1 MEPTITHV
9 VKRDGSRE
17 PLDISKIQK
26 QTSAA
31 TQGLKNVSQSEL
43 ELDAKLNFIDG
54 ITSEQIQQ
62 ILIKTAVDKIDL
74 DKPDWTFVAAR
85 LFLFDLTHKVRQA
98 YKQYGYNEIT
108 LEAYL
113 AVGKKENRLLS
124 NLGYGYDL
132 TKLQSAIDT
141 QRDYLFNYLGIKTLY
156 DRYLVKDFD
165 KNPIETPQLMFMG
178 IAMFLAQNESSET
191 KTDWAIKFYN
201 TLSTFKFMLATPTL
215 TNART
220 LKHQLSSCFVG
231 SAPDNIEGIFDS
243 YKEISLLSKFGGGIG
258 WDFAKIR
265 ATGSQIRGY
274 KSASGGL
281 IPFLKILN
289 DEMVAVD
296 QVGTRRGSASV
307 YLEPWHLDVK
317 DFLDLKKNS
326 GEERRRTHELFPAL
340 WINGLFMDRV
350 AEDKDWTLF
359 DPYEVPH
366 FTELYGDEFNI
377 AYEAA
382 EQDPKLRK
390 QTIRAKD
397 LWKHILTSYY
407 ESGSPFLTF
416 KDRANITNPNKHTG
430 VIHSTNLCFT
440 GDTLV
445 AVADGRNA
453 VTIKQLAEESKGL
466 NKFPVYCAN
475 SRKYKSFKEKAGKKN
490 GGYTYVSLWGDTVKN
505 AVAFKTGTKKVIK
518 VTLETGDTF
527 KCTPDHQIA
536 LLEGGYVEAKDSLG
550 KVIQPFYTY
559 TNVGPGNKYRHIN
572 SLVGDKQ
579 ADYIW
584 KFHNGEIPDKYSLDH
599 IDSNAFNDRIENL
612 QILTKE
618 EHLEKTTRDRLG
630 ERNPIHRKSTEEDE
644 AIKSYNCMVQTTGLR
659 NLNASPL
666 SNAEFV
672 SLLKVLNKTLPG
684 KFNQPKYEYIRDQ
697 FNLHQILPLT
707 LSDYRFG
714 GKFANLRPYVEGDQ
728 EYNGEFD
735 GPELSYKPRID
746 FNRDRKD
753 FILKHYVKYFKENED
768 DKFYSM
774 RRTGVAVINIE
785 YLDEE
790 EDVYDLTVEDTHNFY
805 IITSHDENYG
815 NCNGIL
821 VHNCTEIFQSTKEN
835 QYKVRIYLDPN
846 SFENKRE
853 LLYNE
858 TDQIKVNDT
867 EAIEGYSY
875 KLAKHITSL
884 DTIIIRSVLSTTEAE
899 YKVYAVENVLSK
911 QGKTAVCNLGSLNL
925 SKVNKT
931 EDIKQIIPIA
941 VRMLDNVI
949 DLNFYSVK
957 KTKDTNLETRAIG
970 LGVMGEAEYLAQQ
983 NIVFGSPNHYK
994 EIDRLMSDVSYYTIE
1009 ASSDLAKE
1017 RKPYQDFKGSL
1028 WDQGIFPLDF
1038 TNSLTKALAEPHQQD
1053 WDALKAKVKA
1063 QGLRNGYLMAIAP
1076 TSSIS
1081 ILVGTTQAIEPV
1093 YKRKWYEDNLSG
1105 MIPVVVPNLTLD
1117 NWHCY
1122 VPAYELDQIKLIE
1135 AAAVRQK
1142 YIDQGQSLNIF
1153 IDPKKA
1159 KASYLSSI
1167 YQTAYKLNL
1176 KSTYYLRSES
1186 PDEKKFD
1193 AVDRSIEC
1201 QGCQ

>member
-1 MEPTITHV
+1 MGPTITHV

-132 TKLQSAIDT
+132 TKLQAAIDN

-178 IAMFLAQNESSET
+178 IAMFLAQNESPET
-191 KTDWAIKFYN
+191 KTEWAIKFYN

-390 QTIRAKD
+390 QTVRAKD

-416 KDRANITNPNKHTG
+416 KDRSNITNPNKHTG
-430 VIHSTNLCFT
+430 VIHSSNLC
-440 GDTLV
+440 L
-445 AVADGRNA
+445 
-453 VTIKQLAEESKGL
+453 
-466 NKFPVYCAN
+466 
-475 SRKYKSFKEKAGKKN
+475 
-490 GGYTYVSLWGDTVKN
+490 
-505 AVAFKTGTKKVIK
+505 
-518 VTLETGDTF
+518 
-527 KCTPDHQIA
+527 
-536 LLEGGYVEAKDSLG
+536 
-550 KVIQPFYTY
+550 
-559 TNVGPGNKYRHIN
+559 
-572 SLVGDKQ
+572 
-579 ADYIW
+579 
-584 KFHNGEIPDKYSLDH
+584 
-599 IDSNAFNDRIENL
+599 
-612 QILTKE
+612 
-618 EHLEKTTRDRLG
+618 
-630 ERNPIHRKSTEEDE
+630 
-644 AIKSYNCMVQTTGLR
+644 
-659 NLNASPL
+659 
-666 SNAEFV
+666 
-672 SLLKVLNKTLPG
+672 
-684 KFNQPKYEYIRDQ
+684 
-697 FNLHQILPLT
+697 
-707 LSDYRFG
+707 
-714 GKFANLRPYVEGDQ
+714 
-728 EYNGEFD
+728 
-735 GPELSYKPRID
+735 
-746 FNRDRKD
+746 
-753 FILKHYVKYFKENED
+753 
-768 DKFYSM
+768 
-774 RRTGVAVINIE
+774 
-785 YLDEE
+785 
-790 EDVYDLTVEDTHNFY
+790 
-805 IITSHDENYG
+805 
-815 NCNGIL
+815 
-821 VHNCTEIFQSTKEN
+821 EIFQSTAEN
-835 QYKVRIYLDPN
+835 QYKVRIYLDPK

-858 TDQIKVNDT
+858 TDQIKVKDT
-867 EAIEGYSY
+867 ETREGYSY

-925 SKVNKT
+925 SEVNKT

-949 DLNFYSVK
+949 DLNFYPVK

-983 NIVFGSPNHYK
+983 NIVFGSQAHYK

-1038 TNSLTKALAEPHQQD
+1038 TNSLTKALAEPHPQD

-1186 PDEKKFD
+1186 PDEKEFD
-1193 AVDRSIEC
+1193 TVDRSIEC

>member
-132 TKLQSAIDT
+132 TKLQAAIDN

-178 IAMFLAQNESSET
+178 IAMFLAQNESPET

-265 ATGSQIRGY
+265 ATGSQIRGF
-274 KSASGGL
+274 KSAAGGL

-430 VIHSTNLCFT
+430 VIHSSNLC
-440 GDTLV
+440 L
-445 AVADGRNA
+445 
-453 VTIKQLAEESKGL
+453 
-466 NKFPVYCAN
+466 
-475 SRKYKSFKEKAGKKN
+475 
-490 GGYTYVSLWGDTVKN
+490 
-505 AVAFKTGTKKVIK
+505 
-518 VTLETGDTF
+518 
-527 KCTPDHQIA
+527 
-536 LLEGGYVEAKDSLG
+536 
-550 KVIQPFYTY
+550 
-559 TNVGPGNKYRHIN
+559 
-572 SLVGDKQ
+572 
-579 ADYIW
+579 
-584 KFHNGEIPDKYSLDH
+584 
-599 IDSNAFNDRIENL
+599 
-612 QILTKE
+612 
-618 EHLEKTTRDRLG
+618 
-630 ERNPIHRKSTEEDE
+630 
-644 AIKSYNCMVQTTGLR
+644 
-659 NLNASPL
+659 
-666 SNAEFV
+666 
-672 SLLKVLNKTLPG
+672 
-684 KFNQPKYEYIRDQ
+684 
-697 FNLHQILPLT
+697 
-707 LSDYRFG
+707 
-714 GKFANLRPYVEGDQ
+714 
-728 EYNGEFD
+728 
-735 GPELSYKPRID
+735 
-746 FNRDRKD
+746 
-753 FILKHYVKYFKENED
+753 
-768 DKFYSM
+768 
-774 RRTGVAVINIE
+774 
-785 YLDEE
+785 
-790 EDVYDLTVEDTHNFY
+790 
-805 IITSHDENYG
+805 
-815 NCNGIL
+815 
-821 VHNCTEIFQSTKEN
+821 EIFQSTAEN
-835 QYKVRIYLDPN
+835 QYKVRIYLDPK

-858 TDQIKVNDT
+858 TDQIKVKDT
-867 EAIEGYSY
+867 ETREGYSY

-899 YKVYAVENVLSK
+899 YKVYSVENVLSK

-949 DLNFYSVK
+949 DLNFYPVK

-994 EIDRLMSDVSYYTIE
+994 EIDRLMSDVSYCTIE

-1053 WDALKAKVKA
+1053 WDALKDKVKA

-1186 PDEKKFD
+1186 PDEKDFD
-1193 AVDRSIEC
+1193 TVDRSIEC

>member
-17 PLDISKIQK
+17 PLDITKIQK

-98 YKQYGYNEIT
+98 YKQHGYNEIT

-132 TKLQSAIDT
+132 IKLQAAIDT

-178 IAMFLAQNESSET
+178 IAMFLAQNESPET

-243 YKEISLLSKFGGGIG
+243 YKEMSLLSKFGGGVG

-265 ATGSQIRGY
+265 ATGSQIRGF
-274 KSASGGL
+274 KKASGGL

-289 DEMVAVD
+289 DMTVAVD
-296 QVGTRRGSASV
+296 QLGQRAAAYSV
-307 YLEPWHLDVK
+307 YLEPWHLDIE

-366 FTELYGDEFNI
+366 LTELYGDEFNI

-430 VIHSTNLCFT
+430 VIHSTNLC
-440 GDTLV
+440 
-445 AVADGRNA
+445 
-453 VTIKQLAEESKGL
+453 
-466 NKFPVYCAN
+466 
-475 SRKYKSFKEKAGKKN
+475 
-490 GGYTYVSLWGDTVKN
+490 
-505 AVAFKTGTKKVIK
+505 
-518 VTLETGDTF
+518 
-527 KCTPDHQIA
+527 
-536 LLEGGYVEAKDSLG
+536 
-550 KVIQPFYTY
+550 
-559 TNVGPGNKYRHIN
+559 
-572 SLVGDKQ
+572 
-579 ADYIW
+579 
-584 KFHNGEIPDKYSLDH
+584 
-599 IDSNAFNDRIENL
+599 
-612 QILTKE
+612 
-618 EHLEKTTRDRLG
+618 
-630 ERNPIHRKSTEEDE
+630 TE
-644 AIKSYNCMVQTTGLR
+644 V
-659 NLNASPL
+659 
-666 SNAEFV
+666 
-672 SLLKVLNKTLPG
+672 
-684 KFNQPKYEYIRDQ
+684 
-697 FNLHQILPLT
+697 
-707 LSDYRFG
+707 
-714 GKFANLRPYVEGDQ
+714 
-728 EYNGEFD
+728 
-735 GPELSYKPRID
+735 
-746 FNRDRKD
+746 
-753 FILKHYVKYFKENED
+753 
-768 DKFYSM
+768 
-774 RRTGVAVINIE
+774 
-785 YLDEE
+785 
-790 EDVYDLTVEDTHNFY
+790 
-805 IITSHDENYG
+805 
-815 NCNGIL
+815 
-821 VHNCTEIFQSTKEN
+821 FQSTEEN
-835 QYKVRIYLDPN
+835 QYKVRIYLDPT

-858 TDQIKVNDT
+858 TDQIKVKDT
-867 EAIEGYSY
+867 ETREGYSY
-875 KLAKHITSL
+875 KPAKHITSL
-884 DTIIIRSVLSTTEAE
+884 DTIIIKSVLSTTEAE

-949 DLNFYSVK
+949 DLNFYPVK

-983 NIVFGSPNHYK
+983 NIVFGSQAHYK

-1017 RKPYQDFKGSL
+1017 KKPYDNFKGSL

-1038 TNSLTKALAEPHQQD
+1038 TNSLTRALAEPHQQD

-1186 PDEKKFD
+1186 PDEKEFD
-1193 AVDRSIEC
+1193 TVDRSIEC

>member
-98 YKQYGYNEIT
+98 YKQHGYNEIT

-178 IAMFLAQNESSET
+178 IAMFLAQNESPET

-243 YKEISLLSKFGGGIG
+243 YKEMSLLSKFGGGVG

-265 ATGSQIRGY
+265 ATGSQIRGF
-274 KSASGGL
+274 KTAAGGL
-281 IPFLKILN
+281 IPFLKITN
-289 DEMVAVD
+289 DMTIAVD
-296 QVGTRRGSASV
+296 QLGQRKAAYSV
-307 YLEPWHLDVK
+307 YIEPWHLDVE

-366 FTELYGDEFNI
+366 LTELYGDEFNV

-430 VIHSTNLCFT
+430 VIHSSNLC
-440 GDTLV
+440 
-445 AVADGRNA
+445 
-453 VTIKQLAEESKGL
+453 
-466 NKFPVYCAN
+466 
-475 SRKYKSFKEKAGKKN
+475 
-490 GGYTYVSLWGDTVKN
+490 
-505 AVAFKTGTKKVIK
+505 
-518 VTLETGDTF
+518 LE
-527 KCTPDHQIA
+527 
-536 LLEGGYVEAKDSLG
+536 V
-550 KVIQPFYTY
+550 
-559 TNVGPGNKYRHIN
+559 
-572 SLVGDKQ
+572 
-579 ADYIW
+579 
-584 KFHNGEIPDKYSLDH
+584 
-599 IDSNAFNDRIENL
+599 
-612 QILTKE
+612 
-618 EHLEKTTRDRLG
+618 
-630 ERNPIHRKSTEEDE
+630 
-644 AIKSYNCMVQTTGLR
+644 
-659 NLNASPL
+659 
-666 SNAEFV
+666 
-672 SLLKVLNKTLPG
+672 
-684 KFNQPKYEYIRDQ
+684 
-697 FNLHQILPLT
+697 
-707 LSDYRFG
+707 
-714 GKFANLRPYVEGDQ
+714 
-728 EYNGEFD
+728 
-735 GPELSYKPRID
+735 
-746 FNRDRKD
+746 
-753 FILKHYVKYFKENED
+753 
-768 DKFYSM
+768 
-774 RRTGVAVINIE
+774 
-785 YLDEE
+785 
-790 EDVYDLTVEDTHNFY
+790 
-805 IITSHDENYG
+805 
-815 NCNGIL
+815 
-821 VHNCTEIFQSTKEN
+821 FQSTAEN
-835 QYKVRIYLDPN
+835 QYKVRIYLDPK

-858 TDQIKVNDT
+858 TDQIKVKDT
-867 EAIEGYSY
+867 ETREGYSY

-884 DTIIIRSVLSTTEAE
+884 DTIIIKSVLSTTEAE

-949 DLNFYSVK
+949 DLNFYPVK

-1038 TNSLTKALAEPHQQD
+1038 TNSLTRALAEPHQQD

-1186 PDEKKFD
+1186 PDEKEFD

>member
-1 MEPTITHV
+1 MK
-9 VKRDGSRE
+9 VKFNSVMKKMYEVKKGDFILSFN
-17 PLDISKIQK
+17 LDLNKK
-26 QTSAA
+26 EYK
-31 TQGLKNVSQSEL
+31 LVEDV
-43 ELDAKLNFIDG
+43 LDPY
-54 ITSEQIQQ
+54 
-62 ILIKTAVDKIDL
+62 V
-74 DKPDWTFVAAR
+74 
-85 LFLFDLTHKVRQA
+85 
-98 YKQYGYNEIT
+98 
-108 LEAYL
+108 
-113 AVGKKENRLLS
+113 KKENQIELHFS
-124 NLGYGYDL
+124 NGSIMR
-132 TKLQSAIDT
+132 TSKWHP
-141 QRDYLFNYLGIKTLY
+141 TLY
-156 DRYLVKDFD
+156 INED
-165 KNPIETPQLMFMG
+165 KFEYKRADEFIIG
-178 IAMFLAQNESSET
+178 D
-191 KTDWAIKFYN
+191 KTIDSLGSVI
-201 TLSTFKFMLATPTL
+201 TLSAVNL
-215 TNART
+215 N
-220 LKHQLSSCFVG
+220 
-231 SAPDNIEGIFDS
+231 PDLDENYVDFTVRDNNNYFS
-243 YKEISLLSKFGGGIG
+243 TVDLSK
-258 WDFAKIR
+258 
-265 ATGSQIRGY
+265 
-274 KSASGGL
+274 
-281 IPFLKILN
+281 P
-289 DEMVAVD
+289 MV
-296 QVGTRRGSASV
+296 VGHNTRRGSASV

-430 VIHSTNLCFT
+430 VIHSSNLC
-440 GDTLV
+440 L
-445 AVADGRNA
+445 
-453 VTIKQLAEESKGL
+453 
-466 NKFPVYCAN
+466 
-475 SRKYKSFKEKAGKKN
+475 
-490 GGYTYVSLWGDTVKN
+490 
-505 AVAFKTGTKKVIK
+505 
-518 VTLETGDTF
+518 
-527 KCTPDHQIA
+527 
-536 LLEGGYVEAKDSLG
+536 
-550 KVIQPFYTY
+550 
-559 TNVGPGNKYRHIN
+559 
-572 SLVGDKQ
+572 
-579 ADYIW
+579 
-584 KFHNGEIPDKYSLDH
+584 
-599 IDSNAFNDRIENL
+599 
-612 QILTKE
+612 
-618 EHLEKTTRDRLG
+618 
-630 ERNPIHRKSTEEDE
+630 
-644 AIKSYNCMVQTTGLR
+644 
-659 NLNASPL
+659 
-666 SNAEFV
+666 
-672 SLLKVLNKTLPG
+672 
-684 KFNQPKYEYIRDQ
+684 
-697 FNLHQILPLT
+697 
-707 LSDYRFG
+707 
-714 GKFANLRPYVEGDQ
+714 
-728 EYNGEFD
+728 
-735 GPELSYKPRID
+735 
-746 FNRDRKD
+746 
-753 FILKHYVKYFKENED
+753 
-768 DKFYSM
+768 
-774 RRTGVAVINIE
+774 
-785 YLDEE
+785 
-790 EDVYDLTVEDTHNFY
+790 
-805 IITSHDENYG
+805 
-815 NCNGIL
+815 
-821 VHNCTEIFQSTKEN
+821 EIFQSTAEN
-835 QYKVRIYLDPN
+835 QYKVRIYLDPK
-846 SFENKRE
+846 SFENRRE
-853 LLYNE
+853 LVYNE
-858 TDQIKVNDT
+858 TDQIKVKDT
-867 EAIEGYSY
+867 ETREGYSY

-949 DLNFYSVK
+949 DLNFYPVK

-983 NIVFGSPNHYK
+983 NIVFGSQSHYK

-1186 PDEKKFD
+1186 PDEKEFD

>member
-98 YKQYGYNEIT
+98 YKQHGYNEIT

-113 AVGKKENRLLS
+113 SVGKKENRLLS

-132 TKLQSAIDT
+132 TKLQAAIDT

-178 IAMFLAQNESSET
+178 IAMFLAQNESPET

-201 TLSTFKFMLATPTL
+201 TLSIFKFMLATPTL

-243 YKEISLLSKFGGGIG
+243 YKEMSLLSKFGGGVG

-265 ATGSQIRGY
+265 ATGSQIRGF
-274 KSASGGL
+274 KSAAGGL
-281 IPFLKILN
+281 IPFLKITN
-289 DEMVAVD
+289 DMTIAVD
-296 QVGTRRGSASV
+296 QLGQRKAAYSV
-307 YLEPWHLDVK
+307 YIEPWHLDVE

-340 WINGLFMDRV
+340 WINGLFMDRI

-366 FTELYGDEFNI
+366 LTELYGDEFNI

-430 VIHSTNLCFT
+430 VIHSSNLC
-440 GDTLV
+440 L
-445 AVADGRNA
+445 
-453 VTIKQLAEESKGL
+453 
-466 NKFPVYCAN
+466 
-475 SRKYKSFKEKAGKKN
+475 
-490 GGYTYVSLWGDTVKN
+490 
-505 AVAFKTGTKKVIK
+505 
-518 VTLETGDTF
+518 
-527 KCTPDHQIA
+527 
-536 LLEGGYVEAKDSLG
+536 
-550 KVIQPFYTY
+550 
-559 TNVGPGNKYRHIN
+559 
-572 SLVGDKQ
+572 
-579 ADYIW
+579 
-584 KFHNGEIPDKYSLDH
+584 
-599 IDSNAFNDRIENL
+599 
-612 QILTKE
+612 
-618 EHLEKTTRDRLG
+618 
-630 ERNPIHRKSTEEDE
+630 
-644 AIKSYNCMVQTTGLR
+644 
-659 NLNASPL
+659 
-666 SNAEFV
+666 
-672 SLLKVLNKTLPG
+672 
-684 KFNQPKYEYIRDQ
+684 
-697 FNLHQILPLT
+697 
-707 LSDYRFG
+707 
-714 GKFANLRPYVEGDQ
+714 
-728 EYNGEFD
+728 
-735 GPELSYKPRID
+735 
-746 FNRDRKD
+746 
-753 FILKHYVKYFKENED
+753 
-768 DKFYSM
+768 
-774 RRTGVAVINIE
+774 
-785 YLDEE
+785 
-790 EDVYDLTVEDTHNFY
+790 
-805 IITSHDENYG
+805 
-815 NCNGIL
+815 
-821 VHNCTEIFQSTKEN
+821 EIFQSTAEN
-835 QYKVRIYLDPN
+835 QYKVRIYLDPK

-858 TDQIKVNDT
+858 TDQIKVKDT
-867 EAIEGYSY
+867 ETREGYSY

-949 DLNFYSVK
+949 DLNFYPVK

-983 NIVFGSPNHYK
+983 NIVFGSQSHYK

-1186 PDEKKFD
+1186 PDEKEFD

>member
-1 MEPTITHV
+1 MK
-9 VKRDGSRE
+9 VKFNSVMKKMYEVKKGDFILSFN
-17 PLDISKIQK
+17 LDLNKK
-26 QTSAA
+26 EYK
-31 TQGLKNVSQSEL
+31 LVEDV
-43 ELDAKLNFIDG
+43 LDPY
-54 ITSEQIQQ
+54 
-62 ILIKTAVDKIDL
+62 V
-74 DKPDWTFVAAR
+74 
-85 LFLFDLTHKVRQA
+85 
-98 YKQYGYNEIT
+98 
-108 LEAYL
+108 
-113 AVGKKENRLLS
+113 KKENQIELHFS
-124 NLGYGYDL
+124 NGSIMRTSKWHPTLFINEGKFEYKRADECIIGDKTIDSLG
-132 TKLQSAIDT
+132 SVI
-141 QRDYLFNYLGIKTLY
+141 
-156 DRYLVKDFD
+156 
-165 KNPIETPQLMFMG
+165 
-178 IAMFLAQNESSET
+178 
-191 KTDWAIKFYN
+191 
-201 TLSTFKFMLATPTL
+201 TLSDINL
-215 TNART
+215 N
-220 LKHQLSSCFVG
+220 
-231 SAPDNIEGIFDS
+231 PDLDENYVDFTVRDNNNYFS
-243 YKEISLLSKFGGGIG
+243 TVDLSK
-258 WDFAKIR
+258 
-265 ATGSQIRGY
+265 
-274 KSASGGL
+274 
-281 IPFLKILN
+281 P
-289 DEMVAVD
+289 MV
-296 QVGTRRGSASV
+296 VGHNSRKGAAAI
-307 YLEPWHLDVK
+307 YIEPWHQDIE

-366 FTELYGDEFNI
+366 LTELYGDEFNI
-377 AYEAA
+377 AYEAS

-430 VIHSTNLCFT
+430 VIHSTNLC
-440 GDTLV
+440 
-445 AVADGRNA
+445 
-453 VTIKQLAEESKGL
+453 
-466 NKFPVYCAN
+466 
-475 SRKYKSFKEKAGKKN
+475 
-490 GGYTYVSLWGDTVKN
+490 
-505 AVAFKTGTKKVIK
+505 
-518 VTLETGDTF
+518 
-527 KCTPDHQIA
+527 
-536 LLEGGYVEAKDSLG
+536 
-550 KVIQPFYTY
+550 
-559 TNVGPGNKYRHIN
+559 
-572 SLVGDKQ
+572 
-579 ADYIW
+579 
-584 KFHNGEIPDKYSLDH
+584 
-599 IDSNAFNDRIENL
+599 
-612 QILTKE
+612 
-618 EHLEKTTRDRLG
+618 
-630 ERNPIHRKSTEEDE
+630 TE
-644 AIKSYNCMVQTTGLR
+644 V
-659 NLNASPL
+659 
-666 SNAEFV
+666 
-672 SLLKVLNKTLPG
+672 
-684 KFNQPKYEYIRDQ
+684 
-697 FNLHQILPLT
+697 
-707 LSDYRFG
+707 
-714 GKFANLRPYVEGDQ
+714 
-728 EYNGEFD
+728 
-735 GPELSYKPRID
+735 
-746 FNRDRKD
+746 
-753 FILKHYVKYFKENED
+753 
-768 DKFYSM
+768 
-774 RRTGVAVINIE
+774 
-785 YLDEE
+785 
-790 EDVYDLTVEDTHNFY
+790 
-805 IITSHDENYG
+805 
-815 NCNGIL
+815 
-821 VHNCTEIFQSTKEN
+821 FQSTAEN
-835 QYKVRIYLDPN
+835 QYKVRIYLDPK

-858 TDQIKVNDT
+858 TDQIKVKDT
-867 EAIEGYSY
+867 ETREGYSY

-949 DLNFYSVK
+949 DLNFYPVK

-970 LGVMGEAEYLAQQ
+970 LGIMGEAEYLAQQ
-983 NIVFGSPNHYK
+983 NIVFGSQAHYK

-1053 WDALKAKVKA
+1053 WDVLKAKVKA

-1186 PDEKKFD
+1186 PDEKEFD

>member
-85 LFLFDLTHKVRQA
+85 LFLFDLTHKVMQA

-113 AVGKKENRLLS
+113 SVGKKENRLLS

-132 TKLQSAIDT
+132 TKLQAAIDT

-178 IAMFLAQNESSET
+178 IAMFLAQNESPET

-265 ATGSQIRGY
+265 ATGSQIRNHR
-274 KSASGGL
+274 AAAGGL

-289 DEMVAVD
+289 DITVACD
-296 QVGTRRGSASV
+296 QLGSRKGAAAI
-307 YLEPWHLDVK
+307 YIEPWHLDVE

-350 AEDKDWTLF
+350 SEDKDWTLF

-366 FTELYGDEFNI
+366 LTELYGDEFNI

-430 VIHSTNLCFT
+430 VIHSTNLC
-440 GDTLV
+440 
-445 AVADGRNA
+445 
-453 VTIKQLAEESKGL
+453 
-466 NKFPVYCAN
+466 
-475 SRKYKSFKEKAGKKN
+475 
-490 GGYTYVSLWGDTVKN
+490 
-505 AVAFKTGTKKVIK
+505 
-518 VTLETGDTF
+518 
-527 KCTPDHQIA
+527 
-536 LLEGGYVEAKDSLG
+536 
-550 KVIQPFYTY
+550 
-559 TNVGPGNKYRHIN
+559 
-572 SLVGDKQ
+572 
-579 ADYIW
+579 
-584 KFHNGEIPDKYSLDH
+584 
-599 IDSNAFNDRIENL
+599 
-612 QILTKE
+612 
-618 EHLEKTTRDRLG
+618 
-630 ERNPIHRKSTEEDE
+630 TE
-644 AIKSYNCMVQTTGLR
+644 V
-659 NLNASPL
+659 
-666 SNAEFV
+666 
-672 SLLKVLNKTLPG
+672 
-684 KFNQPKYEYIRDQ
+684 
-697 FNLHQILPLT
+697 
-707 LSDYRFG
+707 
-714 GKFANLRPYVEGDQ
+714 
-728 EYNGEFD
+728 
-735 GPELSYKPRID
+735 
-746 FNRDRKD
+746 
-753 FILKHYVKYFKENED
+753 
-768 DKFYSM
+768 
-774 RRTGVAVINIE
+774 
-785 YLDEE
+785 
-790 EDVYDLTVEDTHNFY
+790 
-805 IITSHDENYG
+805 
-815 NCNGIL
+815 
-821 VHNCTEIFQSTKEN
+821 FQSTEEN
-835 QYKVRIYLDPN
+835 QYKVRIYLDPK

-858 TDQIKVNDT
+858 TDQIKVKDT
-867 EAIEGYSY
+867 ETREGYSY

-949 DLNFYSVK
+949 DLNFYPVK

-983 NIVFGSPNHYK
+983 NIVFGSQAHYK

-1135 AAAVRQK
+1135 ASAVRQK

-1186 PDEKKFD
+1186 PDEKEFD

>member
-1 MEPTITHV
+1 MK
-9 VKRDGSRE
+9 VKFNSVMKKMYEVKKGDFILSFN
-17 PLDISKIQK
+17 LDLNKK
-26 QTSAA
+26 EYK
-31 TQGLKNVSQSEL
+31 LVEDV
-43 ELDAKLNFIDG
+43 LDPY
-54 ITSEQIQQ
+54 
-62 ILIKTAVDKIDL
+62 V
-74 DKPDWTFVAAR
+74 
-85 LFLFDLTHKVRQA
+85 
-98 YKQYGYNEIT
+98 
-108 LEAYL
+108 
-113 AVGKKENRLLS
+113 KKENQIELHFS
-124 NLGYGYDL
+124 NGSIMRTSKWHPTLFINGGKFEYKRADEFIIGDKTIDSLG
-132 TKLQSAIDT
+132 SVI
-141 QRDYLFNYLGIKTLY
+141 
-156 DRYLVKDFD
+156 
-165 KNPIETPQLMFMG
+165 
-178 IAMFLAQNESSET
+178 
-191 KTDWAIKFYN
+191 
-201 TLSTFKFMLATPTL
+201 TLSDINL
-215 TNART
+215 N
-220 LKHQLSSCFVG
+220 
-231 SAPDNIEGIFDS
+231 PDLDENYVDFTVRDNNNYFS
-243 YKEISLLSKFGGGIG
+243 TVDLSK
-258 WDFAKIR
+258 
-265 ATGSQIRGY
+265 
-274 KSASGGL
+274 
-281 IPFLKILN
+281 P
-289 DEMVAVD
+289 MV
-296 QVGTRRGSASV
+296 VGHNSRKGAAAI
-307 YLEPWHLDVK
+307 YIEPWHLDVA

-350 AEDKDWTLF
+350 TEDKDWTLF

-366 FTELYGDEFNI
+366 LTELYGDEFNI

-430 VIHSTNLCFT
+430 VIHSSNLC
-440 GDTLV
+440 L
-445 AVADGRNA
+445 
-453 VTIKQLAEESKGL
+453 
-466 NKFPVYCAN
+466 
-475 SRKYKSFKEKAGKKN
+475 
-490 GGYTYVSLWGDTVKN
+490 
-505 AVAFKTGTKKVIK
+505 
-518 VTLETGDTF
+518 
-527 KCTPDHQIA
+527 
-536 LLEGGYVEAKDSLG
+536 
-550 KVIQPFYTY
+550 
-559 TNVGPGNKYRHIN
+559 
-572 SLVGDKQ
+572 
-579 ADYIW
+579 
-584 KFHNGEIPDKYSLDH
+584 
-599 IDSNAFNDRIENL
+599 
-612 QILTKE
+612 
-618 EHLEKTTRDRLG
+618 
-630 ERNPIHRKSTEEDE
+630 
-644 AIKSYNCMVQTTGLR
+644 
-659 NLNASPL
+659 
-666 SNAEFV
+666 
-672 SLLKVLNKTLPG
+672 
-684 KFNQPKYEYIRDQ
+684 
-697 FNLHQILPLT
+697 
-707 LSDYRFG
+707 
-714 GKFANLRPYVEGDQ
+714 
-728 EYNGEFD
+728 
-735 GPELSYKPRID
+735 
-746 FNRDRKD
+746 
-753 FILKHYVKYFKENED
+753 
-768 DKFYSM
+768 
-774 RRTGVAVINIE
+774 
-785 YLDEE
+785 
-790 EDVYDLTVEDTHNFY
+790 
-805 IITSHDENYG
+805 
-815 NCNGIL
+815 
-821 VHNCTEIFQSTKEN
+821 EIFQSTEEN
-835 QYKVRIYLDPN
+835 QYKVRIYLDPK
-846 SFENKRE
+846 SFENRRE

-858 TDQIKVNDT
+858 TDQIKVKDT
-867 EAIEGYSY
+867 ETREGYSY

-949 DLNFYSVK
+949 DLNFYPVK

-983 NIVFGSPNHYK
+983 NIVFGSQAHYK

-1186 PDEKKFD
+1186 PDEKEFD

>member
-85 LFLFDLTHKVRQA
+85 LFLFDLTHKVRQS
-98 YKQYGYNEIT
+98 YKQHGYNEIT

-132 TKLQSAIDT
+132 TKLQAAIDT

-178 IAMFLAQNESSET
+178 IAMFLAQNESPET

-265 ATGSQIRGY
+265 ATGSQIRNHR
-274 KSASGGL
+274 AAAGGL

-289 DEMVAVD
+289 DVTVACD
-296 QVGTRRGSASV
+296 QLGSRKGAAAI
-307 YLEPWHLDVK
+307 YIEPWHQDIE

-350 AEDKDWTLF
+350 TEDKDWTLF

-366 FTELYGDEFNI
+366 LTELYGDEFNI

-416 KDRANITNPNKHTG
+416 KDRANITNPNNHTG
-430 VIHSTNLCFT
+430 VIHSTNLC
-440 GDTLV
+440 
-445 AVADGRNA
+445 
-453 VTIKQLAEESKGL
+453 
-466 NKFPVYCAN
+466 
-475 SRKYKSFKEKAGKKN
+475 
-490 GGYTYVSLWGDTVKN
+490 
-505 AVAFKTGTKKVIK
+505 
-518 VTLETGDTF
+518 
-527 KCTPDHQIA
+527 
-536 LLEGGYVEAKDSLG
+536 
-550 KVIQPFYTY
+550 
-559 TNVGPGNKYRHIN
+559 
-572 SLVGDKQ
+572 
-579 ADYIW
+579 
-584 KFHNGEIPDKYSLDH
+584 
-599 IDSNAFNDRIENL
+599 
-612 QILTKE
+612 
-618 EHLEKTTRDRLG
+618 
-630 ERNPIHRKSTEEDE
+630 
-644 AIKSYNCMVQTTGLR
+644 
-659 NLNASPL
+659 
-666 SNAEFV
+666 
-672 SLLKVLNKTLPG
+672 
-684 KFNQPKYEYIRDQ
+684 
-697 FNLHQILPLT
+697 
-707 LSDYRFG
+707 
-714 GKFANLRPYVEGDQ
+714 
-728 EYNGEFD
+728 
-735 GPELSYKPRID
+735 
-746 FNRDRKD
+746 
-753 FILKHYVKYFKENED
+753 
-768 DKFYSM
+768 
-774 RRTGVAVINIE
+774 
-785 YLDEE
+785 
-790 EDVYDLTVEDTHNFY
+790 
-805 IITSHDENYG
+805 
-815 NCNGIL
+815 
-821 VHNCTEIFQSTKEN
+821 TEIFQSTEEN
-835 QYKVRIYLDPN
+835 QYKVRIYLDPK

-858 TDQIKVNDT
+858 TDQIKVKDT
-867 EAIEGYSY
+867 ETREGYSY

-949 DLNFYSVK
+949 DLNFYPVK

-983 NIVFGSPNHYK
+983 NIVFGSHAHYK

-1186 PDEKKFD
+1186 PDEKEFD

>member
-98 YKQYGYNEIT
+98 YKQHGYNEIT

-132 TKLQSAIDT
+132 TKLQAAIDT

-178 IAMFLAQNESSET
+178 IAMFLAQNESPET
-191 KTDWAIKFYN
+191 KTEWAIKFYN

-430 VIHSTNLCFT
+430 VIHSSNLC
-440 GDTLV
+440 
-445 AVADGRNA
+445 
-453 VTIKQLAEESKGL
+453 
-466 NKFPVYCAN
+466 
-475 SRKYKSFKEKAGKKN
+475 
-490 GGYTYVSLWGDTVKN
+490 
-505 AVAFKTGTKKVIK
+505 
-518 VTLETGDTF
+518 LE
-527 KCTPDHQIA
+527 
-536 LLEGGYVEAKDSLG
+536 V
-550 KVIQPFYTY
+550 
-559 TNVGPGNKYRHIN
+559 
-572 SLVGDKQ
+572 
-579 ADYIW
+579 
-584 KFHNGEIPDKYSLDH
+584 
-599 IDSNAFNDRIENL
+599 
-612 QILTKE
+612 
-618 EHLEKTTRDRLG
+618 
-630 ERNPIHRKSTEEDE
+630 
-644 AIKSYNCMVQTTGLR
+644 
-659 NLNASPL
+659 
-666 SNAEFV
+666 
-672 SLLKVLNKTLPG
+672 
-684 KFNQPKYEYIRDQ
+684 
-697 FNLHQILPLT
+697 
-707 LSDYRFG
+707 
-714 GKFANLRPYVEGDQ
+714 
-728 EYNGEFD
+728 
-735 GPELSYKPRID
+735 
-746 FNRDRKD
+746 
-753 FILKHYVKYFKENED
+753 
-768 DKFYSM
+768 
-774 RRTGVAVINIE
+774 
-785 YLDEE
+785 
-790 EDVYDLTVEDTHNFY
+790 
-805 IITSHDENYG
+805 
-815 NCNGIL
+815 
-821 VHNCTEIFQSTKEN
+821 FQSTAEN
-835 QYKVRIYLDPN
+835 QYKVRIYLDPK

-858 TDQIKVNDT
+858 TDQIKVKDT
-867 EAIEGYSY
+867 ETREGYSY

-899 YKVYAVENVLSK
+899 YKVYATEIVLSK

-949 DLNFYSVK
+949 DLNFYPVK

-1186 PDEKKFD
+1186 PDEKEFD

>member
-1 MEPTITHV
+1 M
-9 VKRDGSRE
+9 
-17 PLDISKIQK
+17 
-26 QTSAA
+26 
-31 TQGLKNVSQSEL
+31 
-43 ELDAKLNFIDG
+43 FI
-54 ITSEQIQQ
+54 
-62 ILIKTAVDKIDL
+62 
-74 DKPDWTFVAAR
+74 
-85 LFLFDLTHKVRQA
+85 
-98 YKQYGYNEIT
+98 
-108 LEAYL
+108 
-113 AVGKKENRLLS
+113 
-124 NLGYGYDL
+124 
-132 TKLQSAIDT
+132 
-141 QRDYLFNYLGIKTLY
+141 
-156 DRYLVKDFD
+156 
-165 KNPIETPQLMFMG
+165 G
-178 IAMFLAQNESSET
+178 IAMFLAQNESPET
-191 KTDWAIKFYN
+191 KTEWAIKFYN

-243 YKEISLLSKFGGGIG
+243 YKEMSLLSKFGGGVG

-265 ATGSQIRGY
+265 ATGSQIRGF
-274 KSASGGL
+274 KKASGGL

-289 DEMVAVD
+289 DMTVAVD
-296 QVGTRRGSASV
+296 QLGQRAAAYAV
-307 YLEPWHLDVK
+307 YLELWHLDVE

-366 FTELYGDEFNI
+366 LTELYGDEFNI

-390 QTIRAKD
+390 KTIRAKD

-430 VIHSTNLCFT
+430 VIHSTNLC
-440 GDTLV
+440 
-445 AVADGRNA
+445 
-453 VTIKQLAEESKGL
+453 
-466 NKFPVYCAN
+466 
-475 SRKYKSFKEKAGKKN
+475 
-490 GGYTYVSLWGDTVKN
+490 
-505 AVAFKTGTKKVIK
+505 
-518 VTLETGDTF
+518 
-527 KCTPDHQIA
+527 
-536 LLEGGYVEAKDSLG
+536 
-550 KVIQPFYTY
+550 
-559 TNVGPGNKYRHIN
+559 
-572 SLVGDKQ
+572 
-579 ADYIW
+579 
-584 KFHNGEIPDKYSLDH
+584 
-599 IDSNAFNDRIENL
+599 
-612 QILTKE
+612 
-618 EHLEKTTRDRLG
+618 
-630 ERNPIHRKSTEEDE
+630 TE
-644 AIKSYNCMVQTTGLR
+644 V
-659 NLNASPL
+659 
-666 SNAEFV
+666 
-672 SLLKVLNKTLPG
+672 
-684 KFNQPKYEYIRDQ
+684 
-697 FNLHQILPLT
+697 
-707 LSDYRFG
+707 
-714 GKFANLRPYVEGDQ
+714 
-728 EYNGEFD
+728 
-735 GPELSYKPRID
+735 
-746 FNRDRKD
+746 
-753 FILKHYVKYFKENED
+753 
-768 DKFYSM
+768 
-774 RRTGVAVINIE
+774 
-785 YLDEE
+785 
-790 EDVYDLTVEDTHNFY
+790 
-805 IITSHDENYG
+805 
-815 NCNGIL
+815 
-821 VHNCTEIFQSTKEN
+821 FQSTAEN
-835 QYKVRIYLDPN
+835 QYKVRIYLDPK

-858 TDQIKVNDT
+858 TDQIKVKDT
-867 EAIEGYSY
+867 ETREGYSY

-949 DLNFYSVK
+949 DLNFYPVK

-983 NIVFGSPNHYK
+983 NIVFGSPSHYK

-1159 KASYLSSI
+1159 KASYLSII

-1186 PDEKKFD
+1186 PDEKEFD

>member
-17 PLDISKIQK
+17 PLDITKIQK

-98 YKQYGYNEIT
+98 YKQHGYNGIT

-113 AVGKKENRLLS
+113 AIGKKENRLLS

-132 TKLQSAIDT
+132 TKLQAAIDT

-178 IAMFLAQNESSET
+178 IAMFLAQNESPET

-265 ATGSQIRGY
+265 ATGSQIRNHR
-274 KSASGGL
+274 AAAGGL

-289 DEMVAVD
+289 DVTVACD
-296 QVGTRRGSASV
+296 QLGSRKGAAAI
-307 YLEPWHLDVK
+307 YIEPWHQDIE

-350 AEDKDWTLF
+350 TEDKDWTLF

-366 FTELYGDEFNI
+366 LTELYGDEFNI

-430 VIHSTNLCFT
+430 VIHSTNLC
-440 GDTLV
+440 
-445 AVADGRNA
+445 
-453 VTIKQLAEESKGL
+453 
-466 NKFPVYCAN
+466 
-475 SRKYKSFKEKAGKKN
+475 
-490 GGYTYVSLWGDTVKN
+490 
-505 AVAFKTGTKKVIK
+505 
-518 VTLETGDTF
+518 
-527 KCTPDHQIA
+527 
-536 LLEGGYVEAKDSLG
+536 
-550 KVIQPFYTY
+550 
-559 TNVGPGNKYRHIN
+559 
-572 SLVGDKQ
+572 
-579 ADYIW
+579 
-584 KFHNGEIPDKYSLDH
+584 
-599 IDSNAFNDRIENL
+599 
-612 QILTKE
+612 
-618 EHLEKTTRDRLG
+618 
-630 ERNPIHRKSTEEDE
+630 TE
-644 AIKSYNCMVQTTGLR
+644 V
-659 NLNASPL
+659 
-666 SNAEFV
+666 
-672 SLLKVLNKTLPG
+672 
-684 KFNQPKYEYIRDQ
+684 
-697 FNLHQILPLT
+697 
-707 LSDYRFG
+707 
-714 GKFANLRPYVEGDQ
+714 
-728 EYNGEFD
+728 
-735 GPELSYKPRID
+735 
-746 FNRDRKD
+746 
-753 FILKHYVKYFKENED
+753 
-768 DKFYSM
+768 
-774 RRTGVAVINIE
+774 
-785 YLDEE
+785 
-790 EDVYDLTVEDTHNFY
+790 
-805 IITSHDENYG
+805 
-815 NCNGIL
+815 
-821 VHNCTEIFQSTKEN
+821 FQSTAEN
-835 QYKVRIYLDPN
+835 QYKVRIYLDPK

-858 TDQIKVNDT
+858 TDQIKVKDT
-867 EAIEGYSY
+867 ETREGYSY

-949 DLNFYSVK
+949 DLNFYPVK

-983 NIVFGSPNHYK
+983 NIVFGSQSHYK

-1186 PDEKKFD
+1186 PDEKEFD

>member
-98 YKQYGYNEIT
+98 YKQHGYNEIT

-132 TKLQSAIDT
+132 TKLQAAIDT

-178 IAMFLAQNESSET
+178 IAMFLAQNESPET

-307 YLEPWHLDVK
+307 YIEPWHLDVK

-430 VIHSTNLCFT
+430 VIHSSNLC
-440 GDTLV
+440 L
-445 AVADGRNA
+445 
-453 VTIKQLAEESKGL
+453 
-466 NKFPVYCAN
+466 
-475 SRKYKSFKEKAGKKN
+475 
-490 GGYTYVSLWGDTVKN
+490 
-505 AVAFKTGTKKVIK
+505 
-518 VTLETGDTF
+518 
-527 KCTPDHQIA
+527 
-536 LLEGGYVEAKDSLG
+536 
-550 KVIQPFYTY
+550 
-559 TNVGPGNKYRHIN
+559 
-572 SLVGDKQ
+572 
-579 ADYIW
+579 
-584 KFHNGEIPDKYSLDH
+584 
-599 IDSNAFNDRIENL
+599 
-612 QILTKE
+612 
-618 EHLEKTTRDRLG
+618 
-630 ERNPIHRKSTEEDE
+630 
-644 AIKSYNCMVQTTGLR
+644 
-659 NLNASPL
+659 
-666 SNAEFV
+666 
-672 SLLKVLNKTLPG
+672 
-684 KFNQPKYEYIRDQ
+684 
-697 FNLHQILPLT
+697 
-707 LSDYRFG
+707 
-714 GKFANLRPYVEGDQ
+714 
-728 EYNGEFD
+728 
-735 GPELSYKPRID
+735 
-746 FNRDRKD
+746 
-753 FILKHYVKYFKENED
+753 
-768 DKFYSM
+768 
-774 RRTGVAVINIE
+774 
-785 YLDEE
+785 
-790 EDVYDLTVEDTHNFY
+790 
-805 IITSHDENYG
+805 
-815 NCNGIL
+815 
-821 VHNCTEIFQSTKEN
+821 EIFQSTAEN

-858 TDQIKVNDT
+858 TDQIKVKDT
-867 EAIEGYSY
+867 ESREGYSY

-949 DLNFYSVK
+949 DLNFYPVK

-1038 TNSLTKALAEPHQQD
+1038 TNSLTRALAEPHQQD
-1053 WDALKAKVKA
+1053 WDTLKAKVKA

-1142 YIDQGQSLNIF
+1142 YIDQSQSLNIF

-1186 PDEKKFD
+1186 PDEKDFD
-1193 AVDRSIEC
+1193 TVDRSIEC

>member
-85 LFLFDLTHKVRQA
+85 LFLFDLTHKVMQA

-132 TKLQSAIDT
+132 TKLQAAIDT

-178 IAMFLAQNESSET
+178 IAMFLAQNESPET
-191 KTDWAIKFYN
+191 KTEWAIKFYN

-258 WDFAKIR
+258 WDWSKVR
-265 ATGSQIRGY
+265 ATGSQIRNHR
-274 KSASGGL
+274 AAAGGL

-289 DEMVAVD
+289 DVTVACD
-296 QVGTRRGSASV
+296 QLGSRKGAAAV
-307 YLEPWHLDVK
+307 YIEPWHLDVE

-416 KDRANITNPNKHTG
+416 KDRANITNPNKHIG
-430 VIHSTNLCFT
+430 VIHSTNLC
-440 GDTLV
+440 
-445 AVADGRNA
+445 
-453 VTIKQLAEESKGL
+453 
-466 NKFPVYCAN
+466 
-475 SRKYKSFKEKAGKKN
+475 
-490 GGYTYVSLWGDTVKN
+490 
-505 AVAFKTGTKKVIK
+505 
-518 VTLETGDTF
+518 
-527 KCTPDHQIA
+527 
-536 LLEGGYVEAKDSLG
+536 
-550 KVIQPFYTY
+550 
-559 TNVGPGNKYRHIN
+559 
-572 SLVGDKQ
+572 
-579 ADYIW
+579 
-584 KFHNGEIPDKYSLDH
+584 
-599 IDSNAFNDRIENL
+599 
-612 QILTKE
+612 
-618 EHLEKTTRDRLG
+618 
-630 ERNPIHRKSTEEDE
+630 TE
-644 AIKSYNCMVQTTGLR
+644 V
-659 NLNASPL
+659 
-666 SNAEFV
+666 
-672 SLLKVLNKTLPG
+672 
-684 KFNQPKYEYIRDQ
+684 
-697 FNLHQILPLT
+697 
-707 LSDYRFG
+707 
-714 GKFANLRPYVEGDQ
+714 
-728 EYNGEFD
+728 
-735 GPELSYKPRID
+735 
-746 FNRDRKD
+746 
-753 FILKHYVKYFKENED
+753 
-768 DKFYSM
+768 
-774 RRTGVAVINIE
+774 
-785 YLDEE
+785 
-790 EDVYDLTVEDTHNFY
+790 
-805 IITSHDENYG
+805 
-815 NCNGIL
+815 
-821 VHNCTEIFQSTKEN
+821 FQSTAEN
-835 QYKVRIYLDPN
+835 QYKVRIYLDPK

-858 TDQIKVNDT
+858 TDQIKVKDT
-867 EAIEGYSY
+867 ETREGYSY

-949 DLNFYSVK
+949 DLNFYPVK

-1186 PDEKKFD
+1186 PDEKEFD

>member
-1 MEPTITHV
+1 MEPIIHV

-85 LFLFDLTHKVRQA
+85 LFLFDLTHKVRQT
-98 YKQYGYNEIT
+98 YKQHGYNEIT

-132 TKLQSAIDT
+132 TKLQAAIDT

-178 IAMFLAQNESSET
+178 IAMFLAQNESPET

-243 YKEISLLSKFGGGIG
+243 YKEMSLLSKFGGGVG

-265 ATGSQIRGY
+265 ATGSQIRNHR
-274 KSASGGL
+274 SAAGGL

-289 DEMVAVD
+289 DITVACD
-296 QVGTRRGSASV
+296 QLGSRKGAAAI
-307 YLEPWHLDVK
+307 YIEPWHLDVE

-366 FTELYGDEFNI
+366 LTELYGDGFNI

-430 VIHSTNLCFT
+430 VIHSTNLC
-440 GDTLV
+440 
-445 AVADGRNA
+445 
-453 VTIKQLAEESKGL
+453 S
-466 NKFPVYCAN
+466 
-475 SRKYKSFKEKAGKKN
+475 
-490 GGYTYVSLWGDTVKN
+490 
-505 AVAFKTGTKKVIK
+505 
-518 VTLETGDTF
+518 
-527 KCTPDHQIA
+527 
-536 LLEGGYVEAKDSLG
+536 
-550 KVIQPFYTY
+550 
-559 TNVGPGNKYRHIN
+559 
-572 SLVGDKQ
+572 
-579 ADYIW
+579 
-584 KFHNGEIPDKYSLDH
+584 
-599 IDSNAFNDRIENL
+599 
-612 QILTKE
+612 
-618 EHLEKTTRDRLG
+618 
-630 ERNPIHRKSTEEDE
+630 
-644 AIKSYNCMVQTTGLR
+644 
-659 NLNASPL
+659 
-666 SNAEFV
+666 
-672 SLLKVLNKTLPG
+672 
-684 KFNQPKYEYIRDQ
+684 
-697 FNLHQILPLT
+697 
-707 LSDYRFG
+707 
-714 GKFANLRPYVEGDQ
+714 
-728 EYNGEFD
+728 
-735 GPELSYKPRID
+735 
-746 FNRDRKD
+746 
-753 FILKHYVKYFKENED
+753 
-768 DKFYSM
+768 
-774 RRTGVAVINIE
+774 
-785 YLDEE
+785 
-790 EDVYDLTVEDTHNFY
+790 
-805 IITSHDENYG
+805 
-815 NCNGIL
+815 
-821 VHNCTEIFQSTKEN
+821 EIFQSTEEN
-835 QYKVRIYLDPN
+835 QYKVRIYLDPK

-853 LLYNE
+853 FLYNE
-858 TDQIKVNDT
+858 TDQIKVKDIET
-867 EAIEGYSY
+867 REGYSY
-875 KLAKHITSL
+875 KPAKHITSL

-949 DLNFYSVK
+949 DLNFYPVK

-983 NIVFGSPNHYK
+983 NIVFGSQAHYK

-1017 RKPYQDFKGSL
+1017 KKPYDNFKGSL

-1038 TNSLTKALAEPHQQD
+1038 TNSLTRALAEPHQQD

-1186 PDEKKFD
+1186 PDEKEFD
-1193 AVDRSIEC
+1193 TVDRSIEC

>member
-26 QTSAA
+26 QTSSA

-98 YKQYGYNEIT
+98 YKQHGYNEIT

-178 IAMFLAQNESSET
+178 IAMFLAQNESPET

-265 ATGSQIRGY
+265 ATGSQIRNHR
-274 KSASGGL
+274 AAAGGL

-289 DEMVAVD
+289 DVTVACD
-296 QVGTRRGSASV
+296 QLGSRKGAAAI
-307 YLEPWHLDVK
+307 YIEPWHQDIE

-350 AEDKDWTLF
+350 TEDKDWTLF

-366 FTELYGDEFNI
+366 LTELYGDEFNI

-430 VIHSTNLCFT
+430 VIHSTNLC
-440 GDTLV
+440 
-445 AVADGRNA
+445 
-453 VTIKQLAEESKGL
+453 
-466 NKFPVYCAN
+466 
-475 SRKYKSFKEKAGKKN
+475 
-490 GGYTYVSLWGDTVKN
+490 
-505 AVAFKTGTKKVIK
+505 
-518 VTLETGDTF
+518 
-527 KCTPDHQIA
+527 
-536 LLEGGYVEAKDSLG
+536 
-550 KVIQPFYTY
+550 
-559 TNVGPGNKYRHIN
+559 
-572 SLVGDKQ
+572 
-579 ADYIW
+579 
-584 KFHNGEIPDKYSLDH
+584 
-599 IDSNAFNDRIENL
+599 
-612 QILTKE
+612 
-618 EHLEKTTRDRLG
+618 
-630 ERNPIHRKSTEEDE
+630 TE
-644 AIKSYNCMVQTTGLR
+644 V
-659 NLNASPL
+659 
-666 SNAEFV
+666 
-672 SLLKVLNKTLPG
+672 
-684 KFNQPKYEYIRDQ
+684 
-697 FNLHQILPLT
+697 
-707 LSDYRFG
+707 
-714 GKFANLRPYVEGDQ
+714 
-728 EYNGEFD
+728 
-735 GPELSYKPRID
+735 
-746 FNRDRKD
+746 
-753 FILKHYVKYFKENED
+753 
-768 DKFYSM
+768 
-774 RRTGVAVINIE
+774 
-785 YLDEE
+785 
-790 EDVYDLTVEDTHNFY
+790 
-805 IITSHDENYG
+805 
-815 NCNGIL
+815 
-821 VHNCTEIFQSTKEN
+821 FQSTAEN
-835 QYKVRIYLDPN
+835 QYKVRIYLDPK

-858 TDQIKVNDT
+858 TDQIKVKDT
-867 EAIEGYSY
+867 ETREGYSY

-899 YKVYAVENVLSK
+899 YKVYSVENVLSK

-949 DLNFYSVK
+949 DLNFYPVK

-983 NIVFGSPNHYK
+983 NIVFGSQAHYK

-1017 RKPYQDFKGSL
+1017 KKPYQDFKGSL

-1038 TNSLTKALAEPHQQD
+1038 TNSLTRALAEPHQQD

-1186 PDEKKFD
+1186 PDEKDFD
-1193 AVDRSIEC
+1193 TVDRSIEC

>member
-1 MEPTITHV
+1 MESTLTHV

-98 YKQYGYNEIT
+98 YKQHGYNEIT

-132 TKLQSAIDT
+132 TKLQAAIDT

-178 IAMFLAQNESSET
+178 IAMFLAQNESPET
-191 KTDWAIKFYN
+191 KTEWAIKFYN

-243 YKEISLLSKFGGGIG
+243 YKEMSLLSKFGGGIG

-265 ATGSQIRGY
+265 ATGSQIRNHR
-274 KSASGGL
+274 AAAGGL

-289 DEMVAVD
+289 DVTVACD
-296 QVGTRRGSASV
+296 QLGSRKGAAAI
-307 YLEPWHLDVK
+307 YIEPWHQDIE

-350 AEDKDWTLF
+350 TEDKDWTLF

-366 FTELYGDEFNI
+366 LTELYGDEFNI

-430 VIHSTNLCFT
+430 VIHSTNLC
-440 GDTLV
+440 
-445 AVADGRNA
+445 
-453 VTIKQLAEESKGL
+453 
-466 NKFPVYCAN
+466 
-475 SRKYKSFKEKAGKKN
+475 
-490 GGYTYVSLWGDTVKN
+490 
-505 AVAFKTGTKKVIK
+505 
-518 VTLETGDTF
+518 
-527 KCTPDHQIA
+527 
-536 LLEGGYVEAKDSLG
+536 
-550 KVIQPFYTY
+550 
-559 TNVGPGNKYRHIN
+559 
-572 SLVGDKQ
+572 
-579 ADYIW
+579 
-584 KFHNGEIPDKYSLDH
+584 
-599 IDSNAFNDRIENL
+599 
-612 QILTKE
+612 
-618 EHLEKTTRDRLG
+618 
-630 ERNPIHRKSTEEDE
+630 TE
-644 AIKSYNCMVQTTGLR
+644 V
-659 NLNASPL
+659 
-666 SNAEFV
+666 
-672 SLLKVLNKTLPG
+672 
-684 KFNQPKYEYIRDQ
+684 
-697 FNLHQILPLT
+697 
-707 LSDYRFG
+707 
-714 GKFANLRPYVEGDQ
+714 
-728 EYNGEFD
+728 
-735 GPELSYKPRID
+735 
-746 FNRDRKD
+746 
-753 FILKHYVKYFKENED
+753 
-768 DKFYSM
+768 
-774 RRTGVAVINIE
+774 
-785 YLDEE
+785 
-790 EDVYDLTVEDTHNFY
+790 
-805 IITSHDENYG
+805 
-815 NCNGIL
+815 
-821 VHNCTEIFQSTKEN
+821 FQSTAEN
-835 QYKVRIYLDPN
+835 QYKVRIYLDPK

-858 TDQIKVNDT
+858 TDQIKVKDT
-867 EAIEGYSY
+867 ETREGYSY

-949 DLNFYSVK
+949 DLNFYPVK

-983 NIVFGSPNHYK
+983 NIVFGSQAHYK

-1009 ASSDLAKE
+1009 ASSELAKE

-1038 TNSLTKALAEPHQQD
+1038 TNPLTKALAEPHQQD

-1159 KASYLSSI
+1159 KASYLSNI

-1186 PDEKKFD
+1186 PDEKEFD

>member
-98 YKQYGYNEIT
+98 YKQHGYNEIT

-132 TKLQSAIDT
+132 TKLQAAIDT

-178 IAMFLAQNESSET
+178 IAMFLAQNESPET

-243 YKEISLLSKFGGGIG
+243 YKEMSLLSKFGGGVG

-265 ATGSQIRGY
+265 ATGSQIRGF
-274 KSASGGL
+274 KSAAGGL
-281 IPFLKILN
+281 IPFLKITN
-289 DEMVAVD
+289 DMTIAVD
-296 QVGTRRGSASV
+296 QLGQRKAAYSV
-307 YLEPWHLDVK
+307 YIEPWHLDVE

-430 VIHSTNLCFT
+430 VIHSSNLC
-440 GDTLV
+440 L
-445 AVADGRNA
+445 
-453 VTIKQLAEESKGL
+453 
-466 NKFPVYCAN
+466 
-475 SRKYKSFKEKAGKKN
+475 
-490 GGYTYVSLWGDTVKN
+490 
-505 AVAFKTGTKKVIK
+505 
-518 VTLETGDTF
+518 
-527 KCTPDHQIA
+527 
-536 LLEGGYVEAKDSLG
+536 
-550 KVIQPFYTY
+550 
-559 TNVGPGNKYRHIN
+559 
-572 SLVGDKQ
+572 
-579 ADYIW
+579 
-584 KFHNGEIPDKYSLDH
+584 
-599 IDSNAFNDRIENL
+599 
-612 QILTKE
+612 
-618 EHLEKTTRDRLG
+618 
-630 ERNPIHRKSTEEDE
+630 
-644 AIKSYNCMVQTTGLR
+644 
-659 NLNASPL
+659 
-666 SNAEFV
+666 
-672 SLLKVLNKTLPG
+672 
-684 KFNQPKYEYIRDQ
+684 
-697 FNLHQILPLT
+697 
-707 LSDYRFG
+707 
-714 GKFANLRPYVEGDQ
+714 
-728 EYNGEFD
+728 
-735 GPELSYKPRID
+735 
-746 FNRDRKD
+746 
-753 FILKHYVKYFKENED
+753 
-768 DKFYSM
+768 
-774 RRTGVAVINIE
+774 
-785 YLDEE
+785 
-790 EDVYDLTVEDTHNFY
+790 
-805 IITSHDENYG
+805 
-815 NCNGIL
+815 
-821 VHNCTEIFQSTKEN
+821 EIFQSTAEN
-835 QYKVRIYLDPN
+835 QYKVRIYLDPK

-858 TDQIKVNDT
+858 TDQIKVKDT
-867 EAIEGYSY
+867 ETREGYSY

-949 DLNFYSVK
+949 DLNFYPVK

-970 LGVMGEAEYLAQQ
+970 LGLMGEAEYLAQQ
-983 NIVFGSPNHYK
+983 NIVFGSQSHYK
-994 EIDRLMSDVSYYTIE
+994 EIDRLMSDVSYCTIE

-1038 TNSLTKALAEPHQQD
+1038 TNSLTKTLAEPHQQD

-1186 PDEKKFD
+1186 PDEKEFE

>member
-98 YKQYGYNEIT
+98 YKQHGYNEIT

-113 AVGKKENRLLS
+113 AVCKKENRLLS

-132 TKLQSAIDT
+132 TKLQAAIDT
-141 QRDYLFNYLGIKTLY
+141 KRDYLFNYLGIKTLY

-178 IAMFLAQNESSET
+178 IAMFLAQNESPET

-243 YKEISLLSKFGGGIG
+243 YKEMSLLSKFGGGVG

-265 ATGSQIRGY
+265 ATGSQIRGF
-274 KSASGGL
+274 KSAAGGL
-281 IPFLKILN
+281 IPFLKITN
-289 DEMVAVD
+289 DMTIAVD
-296 QVGTRRGSASV
+296 QLGQRKAAYSV
-307 YLEPWHLDVK
+307 YIEPWHLDVE

-430 VIHSTNLCFT
+430 VIHSSNLC
-440 GDTLV
+440 L
-445 AVADGRNA
+445 
-453 VTIKQLAEESKGL
+453 
-466 NKFPVYCAN
+466 
-475 SRKYKSFKEKAGKKN
+475 
-490 GGYTYVSLWGDTVKN
+490 
-505 AVAFKTGTKKVIK
+505 
-518 VTLETGDTF
+518 
-527 KCTPDHQIA
+527 
-536 LLEGGYVEAKDSLG
+536 
-550 KVIQPFYTY
+550 
-559 TNVGPGNKYRHIN
+559 
-572 SLVGDKQ
+572 
-579 ADYIW
+579 
-584 KFHNGEIPDKYSLDH
+584 
-599 IDSNAFNDRIENL
+599 
-612 QILTKE
+612 
-618 EHLEKTTRDRLG
+618 
-630 ERNPIHRKSTEEDE
+630 
-644 AIKSYNCMVQTTGLR
+644 
-659 NLNASPL
+659 
-666 SNAEFV
+666 
-672 SLLKVLNKTLPG
+672 
-684 KFNQPKYEYIRDQ
+684 
-697 FNLHQILPLT
+697 
-707 LSDYRFG
+707 
-714 GKFANLRPYVEGDQ
+714 
-728 EYNGEFD
+728 
-735 GPELSYKPRID
+735 
-746 FNRDRKD
+746 
-753 FILKHYVKYFKENED
+753 
-768 DKFYSM
+768 
-774 RRTGVAVINIE
+774 
-785 YLDEE
+785 
-790 EDVYDLTVEDTHNFY
+790 
-805 IITSHDENYG
+805 
-815 NCNGIL
+815 
-821 VHNCTEIFQSTKEN
+821 EIFQSTAEN
-835 QYKVRIYLDPN
+835 QYKVRIYLDPK

-858 TDQIKVNDT
+858 TDQIKVKDT
-867 EAIEGYSY
+867 ETREGYSY

-949 DLNFYSVK
+949 DLNFYPVK

-1167 YQTAYKLNL
+1167 YQTTYKLNL

-1186 PDEKKFD
+1186 PDEKEFD

>member
-98 YKQYGYNEIT
+98 YKQHGYNEIT

-178 IAMFLAQNESSET
+178 IAMFLAQNESPET

-243 YKEISLLSKFGGGIG
+243 YKEMSLLSKFGGGVG

-265 ATGSQIRGY
+265 ATGSQIRGF
-274 KSASGGL
+274 KTAAGGL
-281 IPFLKILN
+281 IPFLKITN
-289 DEMVAVD
+289 DMTIAVD
-296 QVGTRRGSASV
+296 QLGQRKAAYSV
-307 YLEPWHLDVK
+307 YIEPWHLDVE

-366 FTELYGDEFNI
+366 LTELYGDEFNV

-430 VIHSTNLCFT
+430 VIHSSNLC
-440 GDTLV
+440 
-445 AVADGRNA
+445 
-453 VTIKQLAEESKGL
+453 
-466 NKFPVYCAN
+466 
-475 SRKYKSFKEKAGKKN
+475 
-490 GGYTYVSLWGDTVKN
+490 
-505 AVAFKTGTKKVIK
+505 
-518 VTLETGDTF
+518 LE
-527 KCTPDHQIA
+527 
-536 LLEGGYVEAKDSLG
+536 V
-550 KVIQPFYTY
+550 
-559 TNVGPGNKYRHIN
+559 
-572 SLVGDKQ
+572 
-579 ADYIW
+579 
-584 KFHNGEIPDKYSLDH
+584 
-599 IDSNAFNDRIENL
+599 
-612 QILTKE
+612 
-618 EHLEKTTRDRLG
+618 
-630 ERNPIHRKSTEEDE
+630 
-644 AIKSYNCMVQTTGLR
+644 
-659 NLNASPL
+659 
-666 SNAEFV
+666 
-672 SLLKVLNKTLPG
+672 
-684 KFNQPKYEYIRDQ
+684 
-697 FNLHQILPLT
+697 
-707 LSDYRFG
+707 
-714 GKFANLRPYVEGDQ
+714 
-728 EYNGEFD
+728 
-735 GPELSYKPRID
+735 
-746 FNRDRKD
+746 
-753 FILKHYVKYFKENED
+753 
-768 DKFYSM
+768 
-774 RRTGVAVINIE
+774 
-785 YLDEE
+785 
-790 EDVYDLTVEDTHNFY
+790 
-805 IITSHDENYG
+805 
-815 NCNGIL
+815 
-821 VHNCTEIFQSTKEN
+821 FQSTAEN
-835 QYKVRIYLDPN
+835 QYKVRIYLDPK

-858 TDQIKVNDT
+858 TDQIKVKDT
-867 EAIEGYSY
+867 ETREGYSY

-884 DTIIIRSVLSTTEAE
+884 DTIIIKSVLSTTEAE

-949 DLNFYSVK
+949 DLNFYPVK

-1009 ASSDLAKE
+1009 ASSDLSKE

-1038 TNSLTKALAEPHQQD
+1038 TNSLTRALAEPHQQD

-1186 PDEKKFD
+1186 PDEKEFD

>member
-17 PLDISKIQK
+17 PLDITKIQK

-98 YKQYGYNEIT
+98 YKQHGYNEIT

-132 TKLQSAIDT
+132 TKLQAAIDT

-178 IAMFLAQNESSET
+178 IAMFLAQNESPET
-191 KTDWAIKFYN
+191 KTEWAIKFYN

-243 YKEISLLSKFGGGIG
+243 YKEMSLLSKFGGGVG

-265 ATGSQIRGY
+265 ATGSQIRGF
-274 KSASGGL
+274 KTAAGGL
-281 IPFLKILN
+281 IPFLKITN
-289 DEMVAVD
+289 DMTIAVD
-296 QVGTRRGSASV
+296 QLGQRKAAYSV
-307 YLEPWHLDVK
+307 YIEPWHLDVE

-350 AEDKDWTLF
+350 VEDKDWTLF

-366 FTELYGDEFNI
+366 LTELYGDEFNI

-416 KDRANITNPNKHTG
+416 KDRANITNPNNHTG
-430 VIHSTNLCFT
+430 IIHSSNLC
-440 GDTLV
+440 L
-445 AVADGRNA
+445 
-453 VTIKQLAEESKGL
+453 
-466 NKFPVYCAN
+466 
-475 SRKYKSFKEKAGKKN
+475 
-490 GGYTYVSLWGDTVKN
+490 
-505 AVAFKTGTKKVIK
+505 
-518 VTLETGDTF
+518 
-527 KCTPDHQIA
+527 
-536 LLEGGYVEAKDSLG
+536 
-550 KVIQPFYTY
+550 
-559 TNVGPGNKYRHIN
+559 
-572 SLVGDKQ
+572 
-579 ADYIW
+579 
-584 KFHNGEIPDKYSLDH
+584 
-599 IDSNAFNDRIENL
+599 
-612 QILTKE
+612 
-618 EHLEKTTRDRLG
+618 
-630 ERNPIHRKSTEEDE
+630 
-644 AIKSYNCMVQTTGLR
+644 
-659 NLNASPL
+659 
-666 SNAEFV
+666 
-672 SLLKVLNKTLPG
+672 
-684 KFNQPKYEYIRDQ
+684 
-697 FNLHQILPLT
+697 
-707 LSDYRFG
+707 
-714 GKFANLRPYVEGDQ
+714 
-728 EYNGEFD
+728 
-735 GPELSYKPRID
+735 
-746 FNRDRKD
+746 
-753 FILKHYVKYFKENED
+753 
-768 DKFYSM
+768 
-774 RRTGVAVINIE
+774 
-785 YLDEE
+785 
-790 EDVYDLTVEDTHNFY
+790 
-805 IITSHDENYG
+805 
-815 NCNGIL
+815 
-821 VHNCTEIFQSTKEN
+821 EIFQSTEEN
-835 QYKVRIYLDPN
+835 QYKVRIYLDPK

-858 TDQIKVNDT
+858 TDQIKVKDT
-867 EAIEGYSY
+867 ETREGYSY
-875 KLAKHITSL
+875 KPAKHITSL

-949 DLNFYSVK
+949 DLNFYPVK

-983 NIVFGSPNHYK
+983 NIVFGSQAHYK

-1017 RKPYQDFKGSL
+1017 KKPYDHFKGSL

-1038 TNSLTKALAEPHQQD
+1038 TNSLTRALAEPHQQD

-1186 PDEKKFD
+1186 PDEKEFD
-1193 AVDRSIEC
+1193 TVDRSIEC

>member
-1 MEPTITHV
+1 MGPTLTHV

-98 YKQYGYNEIT
+98 YKQHGYNEIT

-132 TKLQSAIDT
+132 TKLQAAIDT

-178 IAMFLAQNESSET
+178 IAMFLAQNESPET

-243 YKEISLLSKFGGGIG
+243 YKEMSLLSKFGGGVG

-265 ATGSQIRGY
+265 ATGSQIRGF
-274 KSASGGL
+274 KSAAGGL
-281 IPFLKILN
+281 IPFLKITN
-289 DEMVAVD
+289 DMTIAVD
-296 QVGTRRGSASV
+296 QLGQRKAAYSV
-307 YLEPWHLDVK
+307 YIEPWHLDVA

-359 DPYEVPH
+359 DPYEVPY

-430 VIHSTNLCFT
+430 VIHSSNLC
-440 GDTLV
+440 L
-445 AVADGRNA
+445 
-453 VTIKQLAEESKGL
+453 
-466 NKFPVYCAN
+466 
-475 SRKYKSFKEKAGKKN
+475 
-490 GGYTYVSLWGDTVKN
+490 
-505 AVAFKTGTKKVIK
+505 
-518 VTLETGDTF
+518 
-527 KCTPDHQIA
+527 
-536 LLEGGYVEAKDSLG
+536 
-550 KVIQPFYTY
+550 
-559 TNVGPGNKYRHIN
+559 
-572 SLVGDKQ
+572 
-579 ADYIW
+579 
-584 KFHNGEIPDKYSLDH
+584 
-599 IDSNAFNDRIENL
+599 
-612 QILTKE
+612 
-618 EHLEKTTRDRLG
+618 
-630 ERNPIHRKSTEEDE
+630 
-644 AIKSYNCMVQTTGLR
+644 
-659 NLNASPL
+659 
-666 SNAEFV
+666 
-672 SLLKVLNKTLPG
+672 
-684 KFNQPKYEYIRDQ
+684 
-697 FNLHQILPLT
+697 
-707 LSDYRFG
+707 
-714 GKFANLRPYVEGDQ
+714 
-728 EYNGEFD
+728 
-735 GPELSYKPRID
+735 
-746 FNRDRKD
+746 
-753 FILKHYVKYFKENED
+753 
-768 DKFYSM
+768 
-774 RRTGVAVINIE
+774 
-785 YLDEE
+785 
-790 EDVYDLTVEDTHNFY
+790 
-805 IITSHDENYG
+805 
-815 NCNGIL
+815 
-821 VHNCTEIFQSTKEN
+821 EIFQSTAEN
-835 QYKVRIYLDPN
+835 QYKVRIYLDPK

-858 TDQIKVNDT
+858 TDQIKVKDT
-867 EAIEGYSY
+867 ETREGYSY

-949 DLNFYSVK
+949 DLNFYPVK

-983 NIVFGSPNHYK
+983 NIVFGSQAHYK

-1186 PDEKKFD
+1186 PDEKEFD

>member
-85 LFLFDLTHKVRQA
+85 LFLFDLTHKVMQA

-132 TKLQSAIDT
+132 TKLQAAIDT

-178 IAMFLAQNESSET
+178 IAMFLAQNESPET

-258 WDFAKIR
+258 WDFSKIR
-265 ATGSQIRGY
+265 ATGSQIRNHR
-274 KSASGGL
+274 AAAGGL

-289 DEMVAVD
+289 DVTVACD
-296 QVGTRRGSASV
+296 QLGSRKGAAAI
-307 YLEPWHLDVK
+307 YIEPWHQDIE

-366 FTELYGDEFNI
+366 LTELYGDEFNI

-430 VIHSTNLCFT
+430 VIHSTNLC
-440 GDTLV
+440 
-445 AVADGRNA
+445 
-453 VTIKQLAEESKGL
+453 
-466 NKFPVYCAN
+466 
-475 SRKYKSFKEKAGKKN
+475 
-490 GGYTYVSLWGDTVKN
+490 
-505 AVAFKTGTKKVIK
+505 
-518 VTLETGDTF
+518 
-527 KCTPDHQIA
+527 
-536 LLEGGYVEAKDSLG
+536 
-550 KVIQPFYTY
+550 
-559 TNVGPGNKYRHIN
+559 
-572 SLVGDKQ
+572 
-579 ADYIW
+579 
-584 KFHNGEIPDKYSLDH
+584 
-599 IDSNAFNDRIENL
+599 
-612 QILTKE
+612 
-618 EHLEKTTRDRLG
+618 
-630 ERNPIHRKSTEEDE
+630 TE
-644 AIKSYNCMVQTTGLR
+644 V
-659 NLNASPL
+659 
-666 SNAEFV
+666 
-672 SLLKVLNKTLPG
+672 
-684 KFNQPKYEYIRDQ
+684 
-697 FNLHQILPLT
+697 
-707 LSDYRFG
+707 
-714 GKFANLRPYVEGDQ
+714 
-728 EYNGEFD
+728 
-735 GPELSYKPRID
+735 
-746 FNRDRKD
+746 
-753 FILKHYVKYFKENED
+753 
-768 DKFYSM
+768 
-774 RRTGVAVINIE
+774 
-785 YLDEE
+785 
-790 EDVYDLTVEDTHNFY
+790 
-805 IITSHDENYG
+805 
-815 NCNGIL
+815 
-821 VHNCTEIFQSTKEN
+821 FQSTAEN
-835 QYKVRIYLDPN
+835 QYKVRIYLDPK

-858 TDQIKVNDT
+858 TDQIKVKDT
-867 EAIEGYSY
+867 ETREGYSY

-899 YKVYAVENVLSK
+899 YKVYAVENILSK

-949 DLNFYSVK
+949 DLNFYPVK

-983 NIVFGSPNHYK
+983 NIVFGSQSHYK

-1186 PDEKKFD
+1186 PDEKEFD